1 MLAALHAYSD
11 SELFA
16 LMQSAEKHVRDA
28 AFKELY
34 ERFSQRIYAYCLHVL
49 GSEDEALDIFQESF
63 IRFYNAAPGTSSQEN
78 PSGMLLKIA
87 RNLCLN
93 FKRDRKET
101 VEFEA
106 EHDGISPCENYE
118 NQELLD
124 LISGALKYLEFE
136 YREAFVLRMMY
147 EMSYQEISEITGST
161 IHAVRN
167 RVFRAKEK
175 IRIILS
181 PYVVDLERF

>member
-11 SELFA
+11 TDLFT

-28 AFKELY
+28 AFKEIY
-34 ERFSQRIYAYCLHVL
+34 ERHSQRIYAYCLHVI
-49 GSEDEALDIFQESF
+49 GSADEASDLFQESF
-63 IRFYNAAPGTSSQEN
+63 IRFYNAAFSVTSNSN
-78 PSGMLLKIA
+78 PAGFLLKIA

-93 FKRDRKET
+93 HKRNRKET
-101 VEFEA
+101 IPFETEHGGIFPA
-106 EHDGISPCENYE
+106 ESYD
-118 NQELLD
+118 QKELLE
-124 LISGALKYLEFE
+124 LVAGALKYLEFE

-147 EMSYQEISEITGST
+147 DMNYEEVSEITGDS

-175 IRIILS
+175 IRAILS
-181 PYVVDLERF
+181 PYVADLERF